1 METAEEN
8 RENTFLGR
16 FIPAAL
22 AQKAMVGGQ
31 FALYRGIIFLDAGI
45 FTSALA
51 NYPAVTIVIYIAVIN
66 VFAGVVYIQ

>member
-22 AQKAMVGGQ
+22 AQKAMVTGQ
-31 FALYRGIIFLDAGI
+31 IDAAEKRYRRMRHDKK
-45 FTSALA
+45 
-51 NYPAVTIVIYIAVIN
+51 
-66 VFAGVVYIQ
+66 